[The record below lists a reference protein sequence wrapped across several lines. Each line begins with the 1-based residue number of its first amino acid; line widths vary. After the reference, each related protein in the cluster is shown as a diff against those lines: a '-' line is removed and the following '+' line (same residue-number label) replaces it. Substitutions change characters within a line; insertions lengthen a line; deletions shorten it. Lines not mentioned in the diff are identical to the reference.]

1 MEWEFIEEQKRNCF
15 SQSKDYKKRRK
26 GDLIIIWCQS
36 TDKLIQV
43 TSKNVEMLLRE
54 IQDNRHIT
62 KVTYSKL

>member
-1 MEWEFIEEQKRNCF
+1 MEWEFIEEQKRKCL

-26 GDLIIIWCQS
+26 GDLIIIWCQY